1 MPARPA
7 GAEELIEFLDIPD
20 PEDPALGASAPP
32 LPEAAEPAPATFEFE
47 LDPADLPRLLRAPPL
62 AARREGRVRT
72 TVARTVWHDTA
83 TAELAAAGLSLGE
96 QPGRWQLARLRP
108 NGAGDWQPATPAPV
122 LEEAPSLGELGRA
135 VPGPLVPV
143 AAFAGRQRTAS
154 LAGPATLTI
163 LEGSLRGVA
172 SDRAACRLLLSGPA
186 QDMAMLAGELAEHV
200 PLGVPRAGLAAEAIA
215 VASGLPPAARRRGTP
230 QVPVG
235 ATVEEALG
243 LVVSHL
249 ADVILH
255 WSRLAPG
262 GETPEPVHQMRVAV
276 RRFRSA
282 VSVFRRAAGPAL
294 DQVAYQLRALA
305 AELGAAR
312 DWDVF
317 MEGTG
322 AAVGHAFAG
331 DKRVEGML
339 AAAERRRREAY
350 TALASTLE
358 GREFQRLAMTLA
370 LLPSLRPW
378 NEAGSALLGEPART
392 YAVRML
398 DRRLK
403 HVTAPGASLAA
414 MPAESLHGVRKQ
426 AKRLRYAAEF
436 FAALF
441 AEKPTR
447 RFLARL
453 EQVQESL
460 GLLNDA
466 TVARSLMAK
475 LGGGADRAFAS
486 GAVQGFVAAQ
496 SVRAGAEVEH
506 VWGKFRRQEVFWK

>member
-1 MPARPA
+1 
-7 GAEELIEFLDIPD
+7 
-20 PEDPALGASAPP
+20 
-32 LPEAAEPAPATFEFE
+32 
-47 LDPADLPRLLRAPPL
+47 
-62 AARREGRVRT
+62 
-72 TVARTVWHDTA
+72 
-83 TAELAAAGLSLGE
+83 
-96 QPGRWQLARLRP
+96 
-108 NGAGDWQPATPAPV
+108 
-122 LEEAPSLGELGRA
+122 
-135 VPGPLVPV
+135 
-143 AAFAGRQRTAS
+143 
-154 LAGPATLTI
+154 
-163 LEGSLRGVA
+163 
-172 SDRAACRLLLSGPA
+172 
-186 QDMAMLAGELAEHV
+186 
-200 PLGVPRAGLAAEAIA
+200 
-215 VASGLPPAARRRGTP
+215 
-230 QVPVG
+230 
-235 ATVEEALG
+235 VEEALG

-255 WSRLAPG
+255 WSRLAAA

-294 DQVAYQLRALA
+294 DQVALQLRALA
-305 AELGAAR
+305 AALGAAR

-317 MEGTG
+317 IEGTG

-331 DKRVEGML
+331 DQRVAGML

-350 TALASTLE
+350 AALAATLQ

-378 NEAGSALLGEPART
+378 NETASSLLGEPARG
-392 YAVRML
+392 YAARML

-403 HVTAPGASLAA
+403 HVTAPGGSLAA
-414 MPAESLHGVRKQ
+414 MPAEALHGVRKQ

-441 AEKPTR
+441 AEKPAR

-453 EQVQESL
+453 EQLQEAL

-466 TVARSLMAK
+466 AVARSLMGR

-486 GAVQGFVAAQ
+486 GVVQGFVAAQ

-506 VWGKFRRQEVFWK
+506 VWGKFRRQEVFWR